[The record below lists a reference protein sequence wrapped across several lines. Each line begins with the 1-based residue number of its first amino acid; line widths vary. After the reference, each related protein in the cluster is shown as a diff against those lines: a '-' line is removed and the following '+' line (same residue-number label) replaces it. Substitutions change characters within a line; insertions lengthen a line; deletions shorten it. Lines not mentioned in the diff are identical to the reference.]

1 MLMSIKIYAKHRKKN
16 APLTGFHCYLIVPI
30 IITLTR
36 RFAFFSMII
45 LVYVMS
51 IAYLPVKI
59 SDVKLD

>member
-1 MLMSIKIYAKHRKKN
+1 MLMSIKIYTKHRKKRTTN
-16 APLTGFHCYLIVPI
+16 MFSL
-30 IITLTR
+30 LTR
-36 RFAFFSMII
+36 RSAFVSMII

>member
-1 MLMSIKIYAKHRKKN
+1 MQNTKKN
-16 APLTGFHCYLIVPI
+16 APLTDFHCYLIVPM

-36 RFAFFSMII
+36 RSAFFSMII